1 MSDLPSPVTR
11 GLSCLIKMKTYSHL
25 PAALVFGLLLAAC
38 GDRPPAMPGSAQ
50 LESLGVLARQGR
62 QASAVDQLQ
71 AWAERGSPI
80 AQRELALAYEDQA
93 ASEKDA
99 AFWLIKAA
107 RGGDKEA
114 AFVLAGAYYNGRLG
128 LGKDPVLAAQWYGKA
143 AAQDDERAALMLSR
157 MAKYGEGMPQDLK
170 QSVAWLQQASVH
182 GSAQAMFLLSNA
194 YVSGDGVGQDPVLA
208 HSWLEKSAQ
217 GDFPPALQSLALAM
231 DGGSPNAE
239 KNPERSY
246 HLLKEATEER
256 RMHWDK
262 AQ

>member
-1 MSDLPSPVTR
+1 M
-11 GLSCLIKMKTYSHL
+11 
-25 PAALVFGLLLAAC
+25 LVFGLLLAAC
-38 GDRPPAMPGSAQ
+38 SDRPPATPGSAQ
-50 LESLGVLARQGR
+50 LESLGVLARQGG

-71 AWAERGSPI
+71 AWAERGSSI
-80 AQRELALAYEDQA
+80 AQRELALTYEDKA
-93 ASEKDA
+93 ASGKDA
-99 AFWLIKAA
+99 AFWLNKAA

-114 AFVLAGAYYNGRLG
+114 AFILAGAYYNGKLG
-128 LGKDPVLAAQWYGKA
+128 LGKDPAAAAQWYGKA

-170 QSVAWLQQASVH
+170 QSVSWLQQASAN

-194 YVSGDGVGQDPVLA
+194 YAAGDGVPQDPALA
-208 HSWLEKSAQ
+208 RSWLEKSAQ

-231 DGGSPNAE
+231 DAGSPDAE

>member
-1 MSDLPSPVTR
+1 
-11 GLSCLIKMKTYSHL
+11 MKTYSNL
-25 PAALVFGLLLAAC
+25 SVALIFGLLLAAC
-38 GDRPPAMPGSAQ
+38 SDQQPAAPGSAK
-50 LESLGVLARQGR
+50 LESLGVLARQGG

-71 AWAERGSPI
+71 AWAERGSSI
-80 AQRELALAYEDQA
+80 AQRELALTYEDKA

-114 AFVLAGAYYNGRLG
+114 AFVLAGAYYNGKLG
-128 LGKDPVLAAQWYGKA
+128 LGKDPAAAAQWYGKA
-143 AAQDDERAALMLSR
+143 AAQEDERAALMLSR

-170 QSVAWLQQASVH
+170 QSVSWLQQASAN

-194 YVSGDGVGQDPVLA
+194 YAAGDGVPQDPVLA
-208 HSWLEKSAQ
+208 RSWLEKSAQ

-231 DGGSPNAE
+231 DAGSPDAE